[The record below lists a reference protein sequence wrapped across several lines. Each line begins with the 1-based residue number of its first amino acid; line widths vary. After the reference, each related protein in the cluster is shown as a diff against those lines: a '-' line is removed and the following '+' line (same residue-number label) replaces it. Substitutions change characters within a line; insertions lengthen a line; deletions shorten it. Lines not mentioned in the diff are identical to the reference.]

1 MAHII
6 LLDDEARLLQTL
18 ARFLEKEGHQVT
30 RGERFA
36 DVEQYLWPGRF
47 EVLVTDIVMPDVSGM
62 RVLDEV
68 VGKRGCQEPVI
79 LITGEP
85 NLETASQAVRSGAFD
100 YLSKPVTKD
109 RLLDAVS
116 RGLRHVQLLRE
127 RDQARNNEMQLLRNL
142 ALLGESASVI
152 SHEVRTPIT
161 SLRQALRAVGEKIG
175 VEDRMLVEELLTGL
189 NRIERILSQ
198 TLSFAKPLQTHPR
211 PTDVA
216 ELCRDSI
223 AQVRSL
229 PQCAGT
235 HFAFEAEASL
245 PEMHL
250 DPVLFGEVFVNLLR
264 NGCEACDGK
273 GHVTVTLRARDGR
286 LVIDVSDD
294 GPGVPVALRNEIFR
308 PFRTT
313 KDEGTGIGLAFCRKV
328 VEAHGGTIQLVE
340 QPGPG
345 ACFRIDIP
353 PAENWQS
360 SRRSQHAN
368 A

>member
-18 ARFLEKEGHQVT
+18 ARFLEKEGLQVT

-198 TLSFAKPLQTHPR
+198 TLSFAKPLQLHRR
-211 PTDVA
+211 PVDVA
-216 ELCRDSI
+216 ILCRESVE
-223 AQVRSL
+223 QVQKL

-235 HFAFEAEASL
+235 AFDLQVEGVIPEAE
-245 PEMHL
+245 L
-250 DPVLFGEVFVNLLR
+250 DPVLFSEVIVNLLR
-264 NGCEACDGK
+264 NGCEACGGK
-273 GHVTVTLRARDGR
+273 GRVTVTVRVREGR
-286 LVIDVSDD
+286 LVLDVSDD
-294 GPGVPVALRNEIFR
+294 GPGVPVGLRDEIFR

-313 KDEGTGIGLAFCRKV
+313 KDDGTGIGLALCRKV
-328 VEAHGGTIQLVE
+328 VESHGGSINLVE
-340 QPGPG
+340 RPGPG
-345 ACFRIDIP
+345 ACFHVDIP
-353 PAENWQS
+353 LPENWETA
-360 SRRSQHAN
+360 RRSQHAN

>member
-36 DVEQYLWPGRF
+36 DVEQHLWPGRF
-47 EVLVTDIVMPDVSGM
+47 EVLVTDIVMPDFSGM

-68 VGKRGCQEPVI
+68 VQRRGCQEPVI

-85 NLETASQAVRSGAFD
+85 NLETASEAVRSGAFD

-175 VEDRMLVEELLTGL
+175 VEDRLLVEELLTGL

-198 TLSFAKPLQTHPR
+198 TLSFAKPLQLR
-211 PTDVA
+211 RRSSDVVT
-216 ELCRDSI
+216 LCRE
-223 AQVRSL
+223 ALEQVRGL

-235 HFAFEAEASL
+235 AFDLQVEGEIPAAD
-245 PEMHL
+245 L
-250 DPVLFGEVFVNLLR
+250 DPVMFGEVFVNLLR
-264 NGCEACDGK
+264 NGSEACSGT
-273 GHVTVTLRARDGR
+273 GHVTVALRSRDGR
-286 LVIDVSDD
+286 LSIDVSDD
-294 GPGVPVALRNEIFR
+294 GPGVPVALRGEIFR

-313 KDEGTGIGLAFCRKV
+313 KDEGTGIGLALCRKV
-328 VEAHGGTIQLVE
+328 VESHGGTIQLVE
-340 QPGPG
+340 RPGTG
-345 ACFRIDIP
+345 ACFHIDVP
-353 PAENWQS
+353 LSENWQS
-360 SRRSQHAN
+360 ARRSQHAN

>member
-36 DVEQYLWPGRF
+36 DIEQYLWPGRF
-47 EVLVTDIVMPDVSGM
+47 EVLVTDIVMPDMSGM

-85 NLETASQAVRSGAFD
+85 NLETASEAVRSGAFD

-142 ALLGESASVI
+142 AFLGESASVI

-175 VEDRMLVEELLTGL
+175 VEDHVLVEELLTGL

-198 TLSFAKPLQTHPR
+198 TLSFAKPLQLNVK
-211 PTDVA
+211 PTDLGA
-216 ELCRDSI
+216 MCRDAI

-229 PQCAGT
+229 PECAGT
-235 HFAFEAEASL
+235 AFDLRLEAPL
-245 PEMHL
+245 PESEL
-250 DPVLFGEVFVNLLR
+250 DPVLMGEAVINLLR
-264 NGCEACDGK
+264 NGSEACSGR
-273 GHVTVTLRARDGR
+273 GHVTMAVRAREGH
-286 LVIDVSDD
+286 LQIDVSDD
-294 GPGVPVALRNEIFR
+294 GPGVPVELRNEIFR

-313 KDEGTGIGLAFCRKV
+313 KHDGNGIGLALCRKV
-328 VEAHGGTIQLVE
+328 VESHGGTVKLVE
-340 QPGPG
+340 RPGPG
-345 ACFRIDIP
+345 ACFRVDIP
-353 PAENWQS
+353 PAHNWQD